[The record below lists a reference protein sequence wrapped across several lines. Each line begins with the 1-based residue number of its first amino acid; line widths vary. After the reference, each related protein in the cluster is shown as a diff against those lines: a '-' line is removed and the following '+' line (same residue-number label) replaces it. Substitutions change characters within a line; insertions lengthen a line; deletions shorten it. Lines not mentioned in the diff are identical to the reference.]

1 MTQLLPILN
10 VNSVDVI
17 DSRIVAQEVGI
28 QHKNLY
34 QLIKVHQNV
43 IEIAFGSLRF
53 ETETI
58 KREVGATVAYFVYLT
73 EDQSL
78 FVVTLCRNTEASIKL
93 KSKLVQSFSDARKKL
108 AEFKVPTNY
117 LEALQEIVRLETL
130 RIEHEEEIKIQKE
143 ITNVVVKEKEF
154 IEKQNS
160 IMTEV
165 CITQKEILE
174 EQKPK
179 VESFNELMDSE
190 GNITIGNFAKCLSR
204 KGGNFEGLGPLT
216 LFKFLREKKFLFKEG
231 GENKAYQKYINDGT
245 FIMITKPLKGN
256 PHKDIYTQVLITSK
270 GMWKIWKLLKNINKE
285 DLI

>member
-1 MTQLLPILN
+1 MTQLLPILH

-17 DSRIVAQEVGI
+17 DSRIIAQEVDI
-28 QHKNLY
+28 EHSSLY
-34 QLIKVHQNV
+34 KLIKTHQNV
-43 IEIAFGSLRF
+43 IEIAFGRVRF
-53 ETETI
+53 EIETLNTRGGMQDF
-58 KREVGATVAYFVYLT
+58 KFCYLT

-78 FVVTLCRNTEASIKL
+78 FVVTLCRNTENSIKL

-130 RIEHEEEIKIQKE
+130 RIEHEEEIKVQKE
-143 ITNVVVKEKEF
+143 ITTTVVKEKEF

-160 IMTEV
+160 IITEV

-179 VESFNELMDSE
+179 VELFNDLMDSE

-204 KGGNFEGLGPLT
+204 KGGNFEGLGPNI
-216 LFKFLREKKFLFKEG
+216 LFKVLRDRKFLFY
-231 GENKAYQKYINDGT
+231 ENKENKVYQKYINDGT
-245 FIMITKPLKGN
+245 FIMITKSLKDN
-256 PHKDIYTQVLITSK
+256 PYKKNYVQVLITTK
-270 GMWKIWKLLKNINKE
+270 GMSRILEMLKNTNKE